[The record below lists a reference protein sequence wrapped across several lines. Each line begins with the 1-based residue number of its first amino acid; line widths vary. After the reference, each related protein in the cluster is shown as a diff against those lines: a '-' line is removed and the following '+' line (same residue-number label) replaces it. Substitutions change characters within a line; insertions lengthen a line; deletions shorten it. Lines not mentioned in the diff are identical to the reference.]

1 MQDYL
6 IKKGDFKFKQI
17 LEKGYI
23 YENSPVVLNK
33 SQKAD
38 GSIKVIYAQ
47 YSELT
52 ISIKFGN
59 LDGNTIK
66 TYNDNF
72 IDGLYEYWDVDT
84 KTYKQANFIVEKGK
98 KTMLSSKNG
107 ERYDDFD
114 VVLTKS
120 SEVA

>member
-6 IKKGDFKFKQI
+6 IKKDDFKFSQI

-38 GSIKVIYAQ
+38 GSIKIIYAQ
-47 YSELT
+47 YNDLT

-59 LDGNTIK
+59 LDGDTIK
-66 TYNDNF
+66 IYNEQF
-72 IDGLYEYWDVDT
+72 TDGLYEYWDVDT

-107 ERYDDFD
+107 ERYNDFD

>member
-17 LEKGYI
+17 LEKGYEFNRQPTI
-23 YENSPVVLNK
+23 LNR

-47 YSELT
+47 YDDLT
-52 ISIKFGN
+52 IAIKFGN
-59 LDGNTIK
+59 LDGTTIK
-66 TYNDNF
+66 TYNEKFTN
-72 IDGLYEYWDVDT
+72 GTYTYWDSDLRQ
-84 KTYKQANFIVEKGK
+84 YKQANFIVEKG
-98 KTMLSSKNG
+98 SKVLINSKHG

>member
-6 IKKGDFKFKQI
+6 IKKDGFKFSQI
-17 LEKGYI
+17 LEKGYV
-23 YENSPVVLNK
+23 YENNPAILNK
-33 SQKAD
+33 SKKAD
-38 GSIKVIYAQ
+38 GSIKIIYAQ
-47 YSELT
+47 YKELT

-59 LDGNTIK
+59 LDGDTIK
-66 TYNDNF
+66 DYNNRF
-72 IDGLYEYWDVDT
+72 TDGLYEYWDVDT

-98 KTMLSSKNG
+98 KKMLSSKHG
-107 ERYDDFD
+107 EKYDDFD

>member
-6 IKKGDFKFKQI
+6 IKKDNFKFSQI
-17 LEKGYI
+17 LEKGYV
-23 YENSPVVLNK
+23 YQNNPVVLNK

-47 YSELT
+47 YKELT

-66 TYNDNF
+66 DYNNRF
-72 IDGLYEYWDVDT
+72 TDGLYEYWDVDT
-84 KTYKQANFIVEKGK
+84 KTYKQANFIVEKGD
-98 KTMLSSKNG
+98 KTMISSKNG

-114 VVLTKS
+114 VILTKS
-120 SEVA
+120 SEVN

>member
-6 IKKGDFKFKQI
+6 IKKGNFKFSQI
-17 LEKGYI
+17 LESGYV
-23 YENSPVVLNK
+23 YDNQPVKLNE
-33 SQKAD
+33 SQKAN
-38 GSIKVIYAQ
+38 GSIKVVYAQ
-47 YSELT
+47 YNSLT
-52 ISIKFGN
+52 ISITFGN
-59 LDGNTIK
+59 LSGDVIK
-66 TYNDNF
+66 SYNEQF
-72 IDGLYEYWDVDT
+72 TDGLYEYWDADS

-107 ERYDDFD
+107 ERYDNFD

>member
-6 IKKGDFKFKQI
+6 IKKDGFKFSQI
-17 LEKGYI
+17 LEKGYV
-23 YENSPVVLNK
+23 YENNPVILNK

-38 GSIKVIYAQ
+38 GSIKIIYAQ
-47 YSELT
+47 YKELT

-59 LDGNTIK
+59 LDGDTIK
-66 TYNDNF
+66 DYNNRF
-72 IDGLYEYWDVDT
+72 TDGLYEYWDVDT

-98 KTMLSSKNG
+98 KTMLSSKHG

-114 VVLTKS
+114 VILTKS

>member
-17 LEKGYI
+17 LEKGYEFNKKPTI
-23 YENSPVVLNK
+23 LNK
-33 SQKAD
+33 SKKAD
-38 GSIKVIYAQ
+38 GSIKIIYAQ
-47 YSELT
+47 YDELT
-52 ISIKFGN
+52 IGIKFGN
-59 LDGNTIK
+59 LDGETIK
-66 TYNDNF
+66 NYSEKF
-72 IDGLYEYWDVDT
+72 VDGSYTYWDSDSRE
-84 KTYKQANFIVEKGK
+84 YKQANFIVEKG
-98 KTMLSSKNG
+98 SKVLINSKYG

>member
-6 IKKGDFKFKQI
+6 IKKDDFKFSQI
-17 LEKGYI
+17 LEKGYV
-23 YENSPVVLNK
+23 YENNPVQLNK

-38 GSIKVIYAQ
+38 GSIKIVYAQ
-47 YSELT
+47 YNELEIGIT
-52 ISIKFGN
+52 FGN
-59 LDGNTIK
+59 LDGDTIK
-66 TYNDNF
+66 QYNEKF
-72 IDGLYEYWDVDT
+72 TDGLYEYWDVDT
-84 KTYKQANFIVEKGK
+84 KTYKQSNFIVEKGK

>member
-6 IKKGDFKFKQI
+6 IKKDGFKFSQI
-17 LEKGYI
+17 LEKGYV
-23 YENSPVVLNK
+23 YENNPVVLNK

-38 GSIKVIYAQ
+38 GSIKIIYAQ
-47 YSELT
+47 YKELT

-59 LDGNTIK
+59 LDGDTIK
-66 TYNDNF
+66 DYNNRF
-72 IDGLYEYWDVDT
+72 TDGLYEYWDVDT
-84 KTYKQANFIVEKGK
+84 KTYKQANFIVEKGEK
-98 KTMLSSKNG
+98 SMLSSKNG

>member
-6 IKKGDFKFKQI
+6 IKKDGFKFSQI
-17 LEKGYI
+17 LEKGYV
-23 YENSPVVLNK
+23 YENNPVILNK

-38 GSIKVIYAQ
+38 GSIKIIYAQ
-47 YSELT
+47 YKELT

-59 LDGNTIK
+59 LDGDTIK
-66 TYNDNF
+66 DYNNRF
-72 IDGLYEYWDVDT
+72 TDGLYEYWDVDT

-98 KTMLSSKNG
+98 KTMLSSKHG
-107 ERYDDFD
+107 EKYDDFD

-120 SEVA
+120 SEVD

>member
-6 IKKGDFKFKQI
+6 IKKDNFKFSQI
-17 LEKGYI
+17 LEKGYV
-23 YENSPVVLNK
+23 YQNNPVVLNK

-38 GSIKVIYAQ
+38 GSIKVTYAQ
-47 YSELT
+47 YKELT

-59 LDGNTIK
+59 LDGDTIK
-66 TYNDNF
+66 DYNNRF
-72 IDGLYEYWDVDT
+72 TDGLYEYWDVDT
-84 KTYKQANFIVEKGK
+84 KTYKQANFIVEKGD

-120 SEVA
+120 SEVD

>member
-6 IKKGDFKFKQI
+6 IKKDGFKFSQI
-17 LEKGYI
+17 LEKGYV
-23 YENSPVVLNK
+23 YENNPVVLNK

-38 GSIKVIYAQ
+38 GSIKIIYAQ
-47 YSELT
+47 YKELT

-59 LDGNTIK
+59 LDGDTIK
-66 TYNDNF
+66 DYNNRF
-72 IDGLYEYWDVDT
+72 TDGLYEYWDVDA
-84 KTYKQANFIVEKGK
+84 KTYKQANFIVEKGD

-114 VVLTKS
+114 VILTKS

>member
-6 IKKGDFKFKQI
+6 IKKDNFKFNQI

-38 GSIKVIYAQ
+38 GSIKIIYAQ
-47 YSELT
+47 YNELT

-59 LDGNTIK
+59 LDGDTIK
-66 TYNDNF
+66 TYNDKF
-72 IDGLYEYWDVDT
+72 VDGIYEYWDVDT

-98 KTMLSSKNG
+98 KTMISSKNG
-107 ERYDDFD
+107 ERYNDFD

>member
-6 IKKGDFKFKQI
+6 IKKDGFKFSQI
-17 LEKGYI
+17 LEKGYV
-23 YENSPVVLNK
+23 YENNPVILNK

-38 GSIKVIYAQ
+38 GSIKIIYAQ
-47 YSELT
+47 YKELT

-59 LDGNTIK
+59 LDGDTIK
-66 TYNDNF
+66 DYNNRF
-72 IDGLYEYWDVDT
+72 TDGLYEYWDVDT

-98 KTMLSSKNG
+98 KTMLSSKHG
-107 ERYDDFD
+107 EKYDDFD

>member
-6 IKKGDFKFKQI
+6 IKKDDFKFNQI

-33 SQKAD
+33 NQKAD
-38 GSIKVIYAQ
+38 GSIKIIYAQ
-47 YSELT
+47 YNELT

-59 LDGNTIK
+59 LDGDTIK
-66 TYNDNF
+66 IYNDKF
-72 IDGLYEYWDVDT
+72 VDGIYEYWDVDT

-98 KTMLSSKNG
+98 KTMISSKNG
-107 ERYDDFD
+107 ERYNDFD

-120 SEVA
+120 SEAA

>member
-6 IKKGDFKFKQI
+6 IKKDNFKFSQI
-17 LEKGYI
+17 LEKGYV
-23 YENSPVVLNK
+23 YENNPVVLNK
-33 SQKAD
+33 STKAD

-47 YSELT
+47 YNELT

-59 LDGNTIK
+59 LSGDIIK
-66 TYNDNF
+66 QYNDKF
-72 IDGLYEYWDVDT
+72 TDGLYEYWDVDT

-98 KTMLSSKNG
+98 KTMISSKNG
-107 ERYDDFD
+107 ERYEDFD

>member
-6 IKKGDFKFKQI
+6 IKKDGFKFSQI
-17 LEKGYI
+17 LEKGYV
-23 YENSPVVLNK
+23 YENNPVQLNK

-38 GSIKVIYAQ
+38 GSIKIVYAQ
-47 YSELT
+47 YNELEIGIT
-52 ISIKFGN
+52 FGN
-59 LDGNTIK
+59 LDGDTIK
-66 TYNDNF
+66 QYNEKF
-72 IDGLYEYWDVDT
+72 TDGLYEYWDVDT

-114 VVLTKS
+114 VVLIKS

>member
-6 IKKGDFKFKQI
+6 IKKGDFKFSQI
-17 LEKGYI
+17 LEKGYK
-23 YENSPVVLNK
+23 YENNPVVLNK

-38 GSIKVIYAQ
+38 GSIKIIYAQ
-47 YSELT
+47 YNELT
-52 ISIKFGN
+52 ISITFGN

-66 TYNDNF
+66 EYNNRF
-72 IDGLYEYWDVDT
+72 TDGLYEYWDIDT

-98 KTMLSSKNG
+98 KTMLSSKHG

-114 VVLTKS
+114 VTLTKS

>member
-6 IKKGDFKFKQI
+6 IKKDDFKFSQI

-23 YENSPVVLNK
+23 FNKQPVVLNK

-47 YSELT
+47 YETLE
-52 ISIKFGN
+52 IDIKFGN
-59 LDGNTIK
+59 LDGATIENYNNNFTDG
-66 TYNDNF
+66 TYT
-72 IDGLYEYWDVDT
+72 YWDSDT
-84 KTYKQANFIVEKGK
+84 REYKQANFIVEKGK

-107 ERYDDFD
+107 EKYDNFD

>member
-6 IKKGDFKFKQI
+6 IKKDNFKFSQI
-17 LEKGYI
+17 LEKGYV
-23 YENSPVVLNK
+23 YQNNPVILNK

-47 YSELT
+47 YKELT

-66 TYNDNF
+66 DYNNRF
-72 IDGLYEYWDVDT
+72 TDGLYEYWDVDT
-84 KTYKQANFIVEKGK
+84 KTYKQANFIVEKGD
-98 KTMLSSKNG
+98 KTMISSKNG

-114 VVLTKS
+114 VILKKS
-120 SEVA
+120 SEVD

>member
-6 IKKGDFKFKQI
+6 IKKDDFKFNQI

-38 GSIKVIYAQ
+38 GSIKIIYAQ
-47 YSELT
+47 YNDLT

-59 LDGNTIK
+59 LDGDTIK
-66 TYNDNF
+66 IYNDKF
-72 IDGLYEYWDVDT
+72 VDGIYEYWDVDT

-98 KTMLSSKNG
+98 KTMISSKNG
-107 ERYDDFD
+107 ERYNDFD

>member
-6 IKKGDFKFKQI
+6 IKKDGFKFSQI
-17 LEKGYI
+17 LEKGYV
-23 YENSPVVLNK
+23 YENNPVILNK
-33 SQKAD
+33 SKKAD
-38 GSIKVIYAQ
+38 GSIKIIYAQ
-47 YSELT
+47 YKELT

-59 LDGNTIK
+59 LDGDTIK
-66 TYNDNF
+66 DYNNRF
-72 IDGLYEYWDVDT
+72 TDGLYEYWDVDT

-98 KTMLSSKNG
+98 KNMLSSKHG
-107 ERYDDFD
+107 EKYDDFD

>member
-1 MQDYL
+1 MQE
-6 IKKGDFKFKQI
+6 KKKKKDGFKFSQI
-17 LEKGYI
+17 LEKGYV
-23 YENSPVVLNK
+23 YENNPVILNK
-33 SQKAD
+33 NQKAD
-38 GSIKVIYAQ
+38 GSIKIIYAQ
-47 YSELT
+47 YKELT

-59 LDGNTIK
+59 LDGDAIK
-66 TYNDNF
+66 DYNNRF
-72 IDGLYEYWDVDT
+72 TDGLYEYWDVDT

-98 KTMLSSKNG
+98 KKMLSSKNG

>member
-6 IKKGDFKFKQI
+6 IKKDDFKFSQI

-23 YENSPVVLNK
+23 YENNPVVLNK

-38 GSIKVIYAQ
+38 GSIKIIYAQ
-47 YSELT
+47 YNELT

-59 LDGNTIK
+59 LDGDTIK
-66 TYNDNF
+66 DYNNRF
-72 IDGLYEYWDVDT
+72 TDGLYEYWDTDT

-114 VVLTKS
+114 VILTKS

>member
-6 IKKGDFKFKQI
+6 IKKDDFKFSQI

-38 GSIKVIYAQ
+38 GSIKIIYAQ
-47 YSELT
+47 YNELT

-59 LDGNTIK
+59 LDGDTIK
-66 TYNDNF
+66 IYNDKF
-72 IDGLYEYWDVDT
+72 VDGIYEYWDVDT

-98 KTMLSSKNG
+98 KTMISSKNG
-107 ERYDDFD
+107 ERYNDFD

>member
-6 IKKGDFKFKQI
+6 IKKGDFKFSQI
-17 LEKGYI
+17 LEKGYK
-23 YENSPVVLNK
+23 YENNPVVLNK
-33 SQKAD
+33 NQKAD
-38 GSIKVIYAQ
+38 GTIKVTYAQ
-47 YSELT
+47 YTKLEIGIT
-52 ISIKFGN
+52 FGN
-59 LDGNTIK
+59 LDGDTIK
-66 TYNDNF
+66 SYNDNF
-72 IDGLYEYWDVDT
+72 TDGLYTYWDVDT
-84 KTYKQANFIVEKGK
+84 KSYKQANFIVEKGK

>member
-6 IKKGDFKFKQI
+6 IKKDDFKFSQI

-23 YENSPVVLNK
+23 FNKQPVVLNK

-38 GSIKVIYAQ
+38 GSIKIIYAQ
-47 YSELT
+47 YNDLT

-59 LDGNTIK
+59 LDGDTIK
-66 TYNDNF
+66 IYNEQF
-72 IDGLYEYWDVDT
+72 TDGLYEYWDVDT

-107 ERYDDFD
+107 ERYNDFD

>member
-1 MQDYL
+1 MKDYL
-6 IKKGDFKFKQI
+6 IKKDDFKFSQI
-17 LEKGYI
+17 LEKGYV
-23 YENSPVVLNK
+23 YENNPVVLNK

-38 GSIKVIYAQ
+38 GSIKIIYAQ
-47 YSELT
+47 YKELT

-59 LDGNTIK
+59 LDGDTIK
-66 TYNDNF
+66 DYNNRF
-72 IDGLYEYWDVDT
+72 TDGLYEYWDVDT
-84 KTYKQANFIVEKGK
+84 KTYKQANFIVEKGEK
-98 KTMLSSKNG
+98 SMLSSKNG

>member
-1 MQDYL
+1 MKDYL
-6 IKKGDFKFKQI
+6 IKKGSFAFKQI
-17 LEKGYI
+17 LSSGYV
-23 YENSPVVLNK
+23 YDNQPVVLNK
-33 SQKAD
+33 STKAD
-38 GSIKVIYAQ
+38 GSIKIIYAQ
-47 YSELT
+47 YSNLT

-59 LDGNTIK
+59 LDGDTIK
-66 TYNDNF
+66 SYNENF
-72 IDGLYEYWDVDT
+72 VDGLYEYWDVDT
-84 KTYKQANFIVEKGK
+84 KTYKTANFIVEKGS

>member
-6 IKKGDFKFKQI
+6 IKKGDFKFSQI
-17 LEKGYI
+17 LEKGYK
-23 YENSPVVLNK
+23 YENNPVVLNK

-38 GSIKVIYAQ
+38 GSIKIIYAQ
-47 YSELT
+47 YNELT
-52 ISIKFGN
+52 ISITFGN

-66 TYNDNF
+66 EYNNRF
-72 IDGLYEYWDVDT
+72 TDGLYEYWDVDT
-84 KTYKQANFIVEKGK
+84 KSYKQAYFIVEKGK
-98 KTMLSSKNG
+98 KTMLSSKHG

-114 VVLTKS
+114 VTLIKS

>member
-6 IKKGDFKFKQI
+6 IKKDDFKFSQI
-17 LEKGYI
+17 LEKGYV
-23 YENSPVVLNK
+23 YENNPVILNK

-38 GSIKVIYAQ
+38 GSIKIIYAQ
-47 YSELT
+47 YNELT

-72 IDGLYEYWDVDT
+72 IDGTYEYWDVDT

-107 ERYDDFD
+107 EKYDNFD

>member
-6 IKKGDFKFKQI
+6 IKKDDFKFSQI

-38 GSIKVIYAQ
+38 GSIKIIYAQ
-47 YSELT
+47 YNDLT

-59 LDGNTIK
+59 LDGDTIK
-66 TYNDNF
+66 IYNDKF
-72 IDGLYEYWDVDT
+72 VDGIYEYWDVDT

-98 KTMLSSKNG
+98 KTMISSKNG
-107 ERYDDFD
+107 ERYNDFD

>member
-1 MQDYL
+1 MKDYL
-6 IKKGDFKFKQI
+6 IKKDDYKFSQI
-17 LEKGYI
+17 LESGYV
-23 YENSPVVLNK
+23 YENNPVVLNK

-38 GSIKVIYAQ
+38 GTIKIIYAQ
-47 YSELT
+47 YNELT

-72 IDGLYEYWDVDT
+72 IDGTYEYWDVDT
-84 KTYKQANFIVEKGK
+84 KTYKQANFIVEKGS
-98 KTMLSSKNG
+98 KTMISQNNG

-114 VVLTKS
+114 VVLTKA

>member
-6 IKKGDFKFKQI
+6 IKKDGFKFSQI
-17 LEKGYI
+17 LEKGYV
-23 YENSPVVLNK
+23 YENNPVILNK

-38 GSIKVIYAQ
+38 GSIKIIYAQ
-47 YSELT
+47 YKELT

-59 LDGNTIK
+59 LDGDAIK
-66 TYNDNF
+66 DYNNRF
-72 IDGLYEYWDVDT
+72 TDGLYEYWDVDT

-98 KTMLSSKNG
+98 KKMLSSKNG